1 MVTFY
6 VIIQGNGNL
15 FSWEFT
21 HFPSTTLKFE
31 SHIGKQPQA
40 TTRSV
45 GVTAPRRRNNS
56 NTRTIPGRM
65 SGRAGHT
72 VNTL

>member
-72 VNTL
+72 VKTL